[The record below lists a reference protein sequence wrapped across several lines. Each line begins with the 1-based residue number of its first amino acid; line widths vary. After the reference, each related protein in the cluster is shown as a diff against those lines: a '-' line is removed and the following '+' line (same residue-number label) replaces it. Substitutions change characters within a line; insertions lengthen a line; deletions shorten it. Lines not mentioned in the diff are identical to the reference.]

1 MKIVGVIPA
10 RLESTRLARK
20 MLRDI
25 LGKSLV
31 QRTYE
36 NARKAARL
44 SDVIVA
50 CDDEEIKRAVEAFG
64 GKAWMTDKNHMS
76 GTSRIAEVAG
86 KADADVF
93 INIQGDEPLM
103 DSSAV
108 DTLAGAFAGKTD
120 FEVATLAISKQDEEE
135 YRNPNVVKVV
145 RDHRDFA
152 LYFSRSP
159 LPHYRDLKFRGFLK
173 HLGIYAYTRDFLL
186 NQWGKLKPSLL
197 EDHERLE
204 QLRILENGFK
214 IKVLLTAKDSVGVD
228 TEDDLKH
235 VEAVLKQL
243 AHTSGS

>member
-36 NARKAARL
+36 NARKAGRL

-50 CDDEEIKRAVEAFG
+50 CDHEEIKRAVEGFG
-64 GKAWMTDKNHMS
+64 GKAWLTDKNHMS
-76 GTSRIAEVAG
+76 GTSRIAEVARRM
-86 KADADVF
+86 DADVL

-103 DSSAV
+103 DSSAI
-108 DTLAGAFAGKTD
+108 DTLASAFSGKVD
-120 FEVATLAISKQDEEE
+120 FQVATLAISKQDEEE

-145 RDHRDFA
+145 RDHQDFA

-173 HLGIYAYTRDFLL
+173 HLGIYAYTREFLL
-186 NQWGKLKPSLL
+186 NQWHQLKPSAL
-197 EDHERLE
+197 EDSEKLE
-204 QLRILENGFK
+204 QLRILESGFK

-228 TEDDLKH
+228 TEEDLRR
-235 VEAVLKQL
+235 VEAVLKQS
-243 AHTSGS
+243 A

>member
-10 RLESTRLARK
+10 RLESTRLAKK

-36 NARKAARL
+36 NARKAGRL

-50 CDDEEIKRAVEAFG
+50 CDHEEIKKAVEGFG
-64 GKAWMTDKNHMS
+64 GKAWLTDPNHMS
-76 GTSRIAEVAG
+76 GTSRIAEVAR
-86 KADADVF
+86 KVDADVL

-103 DSSAV
+103 DASAI
-108 DTLAGAFAGKTD
+108 DTLAAAFSGKEN
-120 FEVATLAISKQDEEE
+120 FHVGTLAISKQDEEE
-135 YRNPNVVKVV
+135 YLNPNVVKVV
-145 RDHRDFA
+145 RDHQEFA

-159 LPHYRDLKFRGFLK
+159 LPYYRDLKFRGFLK
-173 HLGIYAYTRDFLL
+173 HLGIYGYTRDFLL
-186 NQWGKLKPSLL
+186 NQWHQLKPSAL

-204 QLRILENGFK
+204 QLRILESGFK

-228 TEDDLKH
+228 TEEDLRR
-235 VEAVLKQL
+235 VEAVLKQS
-243 AHTSGS
+243 A